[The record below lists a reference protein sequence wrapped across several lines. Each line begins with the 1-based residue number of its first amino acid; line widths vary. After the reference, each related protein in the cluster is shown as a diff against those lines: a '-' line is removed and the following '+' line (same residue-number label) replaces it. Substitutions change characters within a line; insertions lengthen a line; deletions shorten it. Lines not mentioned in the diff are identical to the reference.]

1 MDKYFTWIFSR
12 VIVCLHVAPGT
23 QDSSMVEVL
32 RARLSRLYVSS
43 VGSGI
48 KLLKHTVYVMGS

>member
-23 QDSSMVEVL
+23 QDSSTMEVP
-32 RARLSRLYVSS
+32 RARLSRLTASM
-43 VGSGI
+43 
-48 KLLKHTVYVMGS
+48 LAR